1 MGLFDKIIDTL
12 APKEEAEYEEQ
23 GYTPEQPAYIPKDPR
38 TQDQPATVAPITNTA
53 PARHQNSGTSVMGSA
68 IEMKVVKPDRYEA
81 VADIADLLLAGN
93 TVLLN
98 LEDTNKEATRR
109 IIDFM
114 TGVAY
119 AIRGDLRRIANN
131 TYVVTPNNVRVSDG
145 DDGAEV
151 AAAAADEEL

>member
-1 MGLFDKIIDTL
+1 MGLFDKILKTI
-12 APKEEAEYEEQ
+12 APDEEAGYEEQ
-23 GYTPEQPAYIPKDPR
+23 EYVPDQTAYIPRDPR
-38 TQDQPATVAPITNTA
+38 TQEQPAVVAPITSQA
-53 PARHQNSGTSVMGSA
+53 PAKAQTNGTSVMGSA
-68 IEMKVVKPDRYEA
+68 IEMKVVKPERYEA
-81 VADIADLLLAGN
+81 VADIADLLLSGN

-131 TYVVTPNNVRVSDG
+131 TYVVTPNNVRVSDSEE
-145 DDGAEV
+145 GAEAI
-151 AAAAADEEL
+151 AAIDEEI

>member
-1 MGLFDKIIDTL
+1 MGLFDKILKTI
-12 APKEEAEYEEQ
+12 APDEEAGYEEQ
-23 GYTPEQPAYIPKDPR
+23 EYVPDQTAYIPRDPR
-38 TQDQPATVAPITNTA
+38 TSEQAAAPIATPA
-53 PARHQNSGTSVMGSA
+53 PVKSQNAGASVMGSA

-81 VADIADLLLAGN
+81 VADIADLLLSGN

-131 TYVVTPNNVRVSDG
+131 TYVVTPNNVRVSDSEE
-145 DDGAEV
+145 GAE
-151 AAAAADEEL
+151 AIAGIDEEL

>member
-12 APKEEAEYEEQ
+12 APKDEAEFDEQ
-23 GYTPEQPAYIPKDPR
+23 EFVPDQTAYIPRDPR
-38 TQDQPATVAPITNTA
+38 TQEQAAPAPVAPAA
-53 PARHQNSGTSVMGSA
+53 PARIPTNGTNVMGSA

-81 VADIADLLLAGN
+81 VADIADLLLQGN

-131 TYVVTPNNVRVSDG
+131 TYVVTPNNVRVSDS

-151 AAAAADEEL
+151 AATGTDEEL

>member
-1 MGLFDKIIDTL
+1 MGLFDKIIKTL
-12 APKEEAEYEEQ
+12 APEDENEYDEQ
-23 GYTPEQPAYIPKDPR
+23 DYVPDQAAYIPRDPR
-38 TQDQPATVAPITNTA
+38 TQDQQVSPAPITSAATAKPQSNT
-53 PARHQNSGTSVMGSA
+53 NIMGSA

-81 VADIADLLLAGN
+81 VADIADLLLSGN

-145 DDGAEV
+145 EDGADDAV
-151 AAAAADEEL
+151 ADIEEPL

>member
-23 GYTPEQPAYIPKDPR
+23 GYAPEQPAYIPKDPR
-38 TQDQPATVAPITNTA
+38 TQEQAPVAPITNTA
-53 PARHQNSGTSVMGSA
+53 PVRHQNSGTNVMGSA

-81 VADIADLLLAGN
+81 VADIADLLLQGN

-131 TYVVTPNNVRVSDG
+131 TYVVTPNNVRVSDS

-151 AAAAADEEL
+151 AATVADEEA

>member
-12 APKEEAEYEEQ
+12 APKDDTDYEEQ
-23 GYTPEQPAYIPKDPR
+23 EYVPEQAAYIPKDPR
-38 TQDQPATVAPITNTA
+38 TQDQQTPVTPIPTNT
-53 PARHQNSGTSVMGSA
+53 PARHQNGGTNVMGSA

-131 TYVVTPNNVRVSDG
+131 TYVVTPNNVRVSDD

-151 AAAAADEEL
+151 AAASADEEI

>member
-1 MGLFDKIIDTL
+1 MGLFDKILKTI
-12 APKEEAEYEEQ
+12 APDEEAGYEEQ
-23 GYTPEQPAYIPKDPR
+23 EYVPDQTAYIPRDPR
-38 TQDQPATVAPITNTA
+38 TQEQAPATVTTVPAKPQTA
-53 PARHQNSGTSVMGSA
+53 GTSVMGSA

-81 VADIADLLLAGN
+81 VADIADLLLSGN

-131 TYVVTPNNVRVSDG
+131 TYVVTPNNVRVSDSEE
-145 DDGAEV
+145 GAE
-151 AAAAADEEL
+151 AIANIDEEL

>member
-1 MGLFDKIIDTL
+1 MGLFDKIIKTL
-12 APKEEAEYEEQ
+12 APEDENEYDEQ
-23 GYTPEQPAYIPKDPR
+23 DYVPDQAAYIPRDPR
-38 TQDQPATVAPITNTA
+38 TQDQQVSPAPITSAATAKPQSNT
-53 PARHQNSGTSVMGSA
+53 NIMGSA

-81 VADIADLLLAGN
+81 VADIADLLLSGN

-145 DDGAEV
+145 EDGTDV
-151 AAAAADEEL
+151 AVADIEETL